1 VTVAGVAITGAR
13 IKLATESSYRDATYS
28 DNIVT
33 GNSSFDD
40 NGDPMYPEN
49 GLALSVDLSQNKT
62 FTATVRVKQGFTGA
76 LEDALDKMLKL
87 TTGSINI
94 DQEYVSATIKG
105 LQERIELEESRLVQ
119 KETRLVNRFTRLERT
134 LALLQNQMA
143 ALGFSQT

>member
-1 VTVAGVAITGAR
+1 
-13 IKLATESSYRDATYS
+13 
-28 DNIVT
+28 
-33 GNSSFDD
+33 
-40 NGDPMYPEN
+40 MYPEN